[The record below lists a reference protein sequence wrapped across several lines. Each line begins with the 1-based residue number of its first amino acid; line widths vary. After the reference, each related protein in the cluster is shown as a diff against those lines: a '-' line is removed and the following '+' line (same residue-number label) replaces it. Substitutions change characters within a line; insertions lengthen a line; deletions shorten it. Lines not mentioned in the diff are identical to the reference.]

1 MSKELIRNIPTNSS
15 SDVVWISWYDAL
27 RKTFGRKKANA
38 LFTANWDAQNG
49 FTSDANTSDLRSHL
63 KDKGGIEIAGS
74 TLGEVKDKLIGVGDF
89 FGDAFSIGRYFGIAL
104 GVIVV
109 GGLGLFVYNVA
120 RKPESAVRI
129 GTAIAT
135 RGVSEAVPKK

>member
-49 FTSDANTSDLRSHL
+49 FTSDANTSDLRKHL

-89 FGDAFSIGRYFGIAL
+89 FGDTFSYR
-104 GVIVV
+104 
-109 GGLGLFVYNVA
+109 
-120 RKPESAVRI
+120 
-129 GTAIAT
+129 
-135 RGVSEAVPKK
+135 